1 MTFTRHIADGIHRV
15 ADGPVNWYLVE
26 DDDGVTIVDAGLP
39 ASWNSLGWALAEIG
53 RKPADVR
60 ALVLTHA
67 HFDHVG
73 FAERARRE
81 LGVPVYLHADDRP
94 LSRHPLRY
102 DHERHPLLY
111 LWKPGPFSLFGA
123 MVARGAL
130 WVREVTEVVDLEADD
145 GRLAVPGR
153 PRVLHTP
160 GHTLGHVALHF
171 ADRDALIAGDAV
183 VMLDPYTA
191 QTGPRV
197 VARAA
202 TADSGR
208 ALASLDALAGTG
220 ARVVLTGHGEPW
232 TEGVAAMVQ
241 QAREAGAA

>member
-1 MTFTRHIADGIHRV
+1 MTLERDVADGIHRI

-26 DDDGVTIVDAGLP
+26 DESGVTIVDAGLP

-53 RKPADVR
+53 RRRTDLR

-81 LGVPVYLHADDRP
+81 LGLPVYLHRDDRP

-111 LWKPGPFSLFGA
+111 LWKPGPFSLFSA

-130 WVREVTEVVDLEADD
+130 WVKAVADVADLGPD
-145 GRLAVPGR
+145 GTLDVPGR
-153 PRVLHTP
+153 PRVLPTP
-160 GHTLGHVALHF
+160 GHTLGHVSLHF
-171 ADRDALIAGDAV
+171 PERDAVIAGDAV
-183 VMLDPYTA
+183 VTLDPYTA
-191 QTGPRV
+191 RTGPRI

-208 ALASLDALAGTG
+208 ALASLDAIADSG
-220 ARVVLTGHGEPW
+220 ARIVLPGHGDPW
-232 TEGVAAMVQ
+232 TEGAGAAVQ

>member
-1 MTFTRHIADGIHRV
+1 MTFQRDVADGIHRV

-26 DDDGVTIVDAGLP
+26 DEDGVTIVDAGLP
-39 ASWNSLGWALAEIG
+39 ASWSSLGWALSDMG
-53 RKPADVR
+53 RRSADVR

-81 LGVPVYLHADDRP
+81 LGIPVYLHADDRA
-94 LSRHPLRY
+94 LARHPLRY

-111 LWKPGPFSLFGA
+111 LWQPGPATLFGA

-130 WVREVTEVVDLEADD
+130 WVKEVTEVVDLTPD
-145 GRLAVPGR
+145 GALDVPGR

-160 GHTLGHVALHF
+160 GHTHGHVSLHF
-171 ADRDALIAGDAV
+171 PERDALIAGDAV
-183 VMLDPYTA
+183 VTLDPYTA
-191 QTGPRV
+191 RSGPRV

-202 TADSGR
+202 TADSER
-208 ALASLDALAGTG
+208 ALRSLDVVAETG
-220 ARVVLTGHGEPW
+220 ARTVLPGHGDPW
-232 TEGVAAMVQ
+232 RDGAAAMAEK
-241 QAREAGAA
+241 ARQAGAG

>member
-1 MTFTRHIADGIHRV
+1 MTFERDVADGIHRI

-26 DDDGVTIVDAGLP
+26 DEDGITIVDAGLP

-53 RKPADVR
+53 RPRADLR

-81 LGVPVYLHADDRP
+81 LGLPVYLHPDDRA

-111 LWKPGPFSLFGA
+111 LWKPGPATMFGA

-130 WVREVTEVVDLEADD
+130 WVQEVAEVVDLSPNGGLD
-145 GRLAVPGR
+145 VPGR
-153 PRVLHTP
+153 PQVLHTP
-160 GHTLGHVALHF
+160 GHTHGHVALHF
-171 ADRDALIAGDAV
+171 PDRDTVIAGDALV
-183 VMLDPYTA
+183 TLDPYTA
-191 QTGPRV
+191 ETGPRI
-197 VARAA
+197 VAGAA
-202 TADSGR
+202 TADSER
-208 ALASLDALAGTG
+208 ALASLDAIAASG
-220 ARVVLTGHGEPW
+220 ARVVLPGHGDPW
-232 TEGVAAMVQ
+232 TQ
-241 QAREAGAA
+241 GAAAAATEARRVGAS

>member
-1 MTFTRHIADGIHRV
+1 MTFERDVAAGIHRV

-26 DDDGVTIVDAGLP
+26 DEDGITIVDAGLP

-53 RKPADVR
+53 RPPSDLR

-81 LGVPVYLHADDRP
+81 LGLPVYLHPDDRA

-111 LWKPGPFSLFGA
+111 LWKPGPATLFGA
-123 MVARGAL
+123 MVARGAFF
-130 WVREVTEVVDLEADD
+130 VREVAEVVDLSPNGGLD
-145 GRLAVPGR
+145 VPGR

-160 GHTLGHVALHF
+160 GHTLGHVSLHF
-171 ADRDALIAGDAV
+171 ADRDAVIAGDALV
-183 VMLDPYTA
+183 TLDPYTA
-191 QTGPRV
+191 ETGPRL

-202 TADSGR
+202 TADSDR
-208 ALASLDALAGTG
+208 ALASLDAIEECG
-220 ARVVLTGHGEPW
+220 ASVVLPGHGDPW
-232 TEGVAAMVQ
+232 TQGAAAAVQ
-241 QAREAGAA
+241 AARRAGAA